1 MIYLASPYTSP
12 SDAVQDCRFAS
23 ACAAAA
29 RLMQEGHII
38 FSPIVHSHSVAQHG
52 DLPAEWAF
60 WRPWCI
66 AMLDK
71 ADELWVLQLGGWVD
85 SVGVQA
91 EIKHAFQTDKPVR
104 MVNPATLYVSFP
116 FRAFACDL
124 AADSD

>member
-38 FSPIVHSHSVAQHG
+38 FSPIVHGHSVAQHG

-71 ADELWVLQLGGWVD
+71 ADELWVLLLEGWRE
-85 SVGVQA
+85 SVGILA
-91 EIKHAFQTDKPVR
+91 EVEHAYAHGMAVWAVDPV
-104 MVNPATLYVSFP
+104 TLDRV
-116 FRAFACDL
+116 L
-124 AADSD
+124 L